1 MLKNKKM
8 LIIVFLIISIISIV
22 IVLGWQHRYAF
33 TSEKWIN
40 QPETR
45 IHIYQNLLNQK
56 EIIGMEPFEVLSLL
70 GKYDSLSHEGDTIF
84 SLHDGPYVLAKDRY
98 IYTYFLGN
106 TLGRELYMQII
117 FENDLV
123 IKIDFSAD

>member
-8 LIIVFLIISIISIV
+8 LIIVFLIISIILIA

-56 EIIGMEPFEVLSLL
+56 ELIGMEPFEVLSLL

-84 SLHDGPYVLAKDRY
+84 SLHDGHYFLEKDRY

-123 IKIDFSAD
+123 TKIDFSAD